1 MFVGW
6 NRQRSWISL
15 WKRLQ
20 RLRTSL
26 RALRTRLRPR
36 IRPLRV
42 VQAAGK
48 PSHQSHRQRTLP
60 KSNAPT
66 ASQRNVEGADA
77 SAATRGLRHWRQD
90 EEEKRAKHHS
100 SLASQASCF
109 GAGGVSRERSWAGNP
124 ALHARSRRRRF
135 DLLASGGGAPSAA
148 LFYRRPYRFSR
159 RFFSS
164 SCSAV
169 ELNASQR
176 VYST

>member
-1 MFVGW
+1 MFVAW

-15 WKRLQ
+15 GKRLQ
-20 RLRTSL
+20 RLQRYC
-26 RALRTRLRPR
+26 RALSTALRPR

-124 ALHARSRRRRF
+124 ALHARSRRRSLRI
-135 DLLASGGGAPSAA
+135 LASGGAPSAA